1 MEKLTFEYPA
11 IKIKQN
17 ESCNDLILFGA
28 SAFEMSQW
36 AGVPQK
42 KKIDE
47 VETVGFQRVENKKRL
62 SELRNFYLNEKN
74 IIQNTLICAIRDIE
88 GCNTIFEDKK
98 GMLKIE
104 FPNFYN
110 MEIIELFGILRDS
123 LEKRIKDKSLINID
137 EEEKQRLKES
147 LSVVHG
153 NYQSSSDI
161 TDNDDEN
168 INNDDEDENSNSEE
182 VTSIVTN
189 DSHLTDFIK
198 EIAVRHEILK
208 ECSEIF
214 LGVDEFLG
222 FTKQSLISFILPV
235 SLVDGQHRLL
245 GAVDEIV
252 HKMESGQFNEELFE
266 LINKGNTPDKANEI
280 ILKKNTR
287 ILPISMLMS
296 TDPSEQVFQFVVINQ
311 KATPIERSL
320 LGTIVSTTLTSEEM
334 EGVTKRLTT
343 SGIKLEEARSI
354 TWAARDP
361 VSPFYQ
367 LVDRGVGN
375 EASELLQWSVMG
387 KIIGIFKELE
397 GGIIFGERNDYAKR
411 WKDKFLAESE
421 LVSNFDEDI
430 YKNAYDYWS
439 SLEGPW
445 RVVFIAFWNKIRD
458 KFSQSTNKDRRNYWG
473 APRESNLFNKISLT
487 ILAADFFQFLIE
499 TKTTVNSTEH
509 VGQLVDA
516 WLEDTDSTY
525 FDKEWNLSGV
535 KKDSKGIRDRWAD
548 LWTEYRKNPERLPKA
563 TMYRNPKKS
572 G

>member
-17 ESCNDLILFGA
+17 DFCNDLILFGA
-28 SAFEMSQW
+28 SAFEMRKW

-42 KKIDE
+42 KKLDD

-62 SELRNFYLNEKN
+62 SELRSFYLNEKN

-88 GCNTIFEDKK
+88 GCSTTFQEIEGN
-98 GMLKIE
+98 GSLKVE

-110 MEIIELFGILRDS
+110 MEIVELFGILRSS
-123 LEKRIKDKSLINID
+123 LEKRIKDKSLIVID
-137 EEEKQRLKES
+137 DQEKQRLKEL
-147 LSVVHG
+147 LSVVH
-153 NYQSSSDI
+153 NSYQFNSVESEAEDSEY
-161 TDNDDEN
+161 DDEEA
-168 INNDDEDENSNSEE
+168 NNSSNE
-182 VTSIVTN
+182 VTSIVTD

-198 EIAVRHEILK
+198 EIAIRHEILK
-208 ECSEIF
+208 ECPQLFS
-214 LGVDEFLG
+214 DADDFLG
-222 FTKQSLISFILPV
+222 FTRQSLISFILPV

-245 GAVDEIV
+245 GAVDEIN
-252 HKMESGQFNEELFE
+252 HKMESGKFNEQLFK
-266 LINKGNTPDKANEI
+266 LIDDGYTAEEANEK
-280 ILKKNTR
+280 ILKMHTR
-287 ILPISMLMS
+287 VLPISLLMS

-320 LGTIVSTTLTSEEM
+320 LGTIVSTTLTSDEM
-334 EGVTKRLTT
+334 EGVTKRLTA
-343 SGIKLEEARSI
+343 SGIKLEEARAI

-361 VSPFYQ
+361 ASPFYQ
-367 LVDRGVGN
+367 LVDRGVN
-375 EASELLQWSVMG
+375 NDASELLQWSVTG
-387 KIIGIFKELE
+387 KIINIFKELD
-397 GGIIFGERNDYAKR
+397 GGVLFGERNDYAKR

-421 LVSNFDEDI
+421 LVSNFDEELFPS
-430 YKNAYDYWS
+430 AYEYWS

-445 RVVFIAFWNKIRD
+445 RTVFIAFWNKIKS

-473 APRESNLFNKISLT
+473 SPRESNLFNKISLT

-499 TKTTVNSTEH
+499 TKTTVNSAYH
-509 VGQLVDA
+509 VSDLVDA
-516 WLEDTDSTY
+516 WLEDTDPAY

-535 KKDSKGIRDRWAD
+535 KKDSKGIRDRWAE
-548 LWTEYRKNPERLPKA
+548 LWKEYRKNPERLPKS